1 MATFETVE
9 VKRLSPTARL
19 PQRGSPLSAGF
30 DLCASEDSVVPGSAV
45 DSQGRVEIGRGLVP
59 TGLAIAIPAGLYGRV
74 APRSGLAV
82 KRGIDVGAGV
92 IDADY
97 RDEVRVVLF
106 NFGSTPFEIR
116 AGDRIAQIVFE
127 RIAEPELLDVEVLSG
142 CDRGGG
148 FGSTGLR

>member
-1 MATFETVE
+1 MPMPETVE
-9 VKRLSPTARL
+9 VKRLSATARL
-19 PQRGSPLSAGF
+19 PVRGSSLSAGF
-30 DLCASEDSVVPGSAV
+30 DLCASDDAVVPGSTV
-45 DSQGRVEIGRGLVP
+45 DANGGVAIGRGLVP
-59 TGLAIAIPAGLYGRV
+59 TGIALAIPAGLYGRV

-106 NFGSTPFEIR
+106 NLGSVPFEIR

-127 RIAEPELLDVEVLSG
+127 RIAEPEMVEVDALSG
-142 CDRGGG
+142 VDRGGG